1 MLWKWIRSSSLPAG
15 IIMMIH
21 KKSMAAF
28 SRHALFMY
36 VGLEDLEM
44 LEFRFQASDF

>member
-21 KKSMAAF
+21 KKEHAAF

-36 VGLEDLEM
+36 VGLEDLET
-44 LEFRFQASDF
+44 LDFRP